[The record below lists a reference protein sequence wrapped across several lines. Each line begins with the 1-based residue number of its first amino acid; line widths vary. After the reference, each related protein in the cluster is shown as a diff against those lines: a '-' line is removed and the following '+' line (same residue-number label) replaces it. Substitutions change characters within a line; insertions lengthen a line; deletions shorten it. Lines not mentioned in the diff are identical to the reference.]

1 MTITDVVSIAAT
13 ILAALGGGGALVF
26 SLSSWLGKIWA
37 DRLMARETAKYE
49 SAIAELQSN
58 LRRVVDTELATH
70 KNELDIYKDKHL
82 KSHNDKIE
90 CYRLVVDIVVEVL
103 GDLDFF
109 FINGAPVENEI
120 KRRDEMN
127 RGRMRA
133 YGYLA
138 MLAPQEVMNAY
149 DDLSDHLLFVI
160 NGQEPYEWTKVRE
173 LSLAML
179 NEVRKEI
186 GLGAAPIA
194 YFGKL

>member
-1 MTITDVVSIAAT
+1 
-13 ILAALGGGGALVF
+13 
-26 SLSSWLGKIWA
+26 
-37 DRLMARETAKYE
+37 
-49 SAIAELQSN
+49 
-58 LRRVVDTELATH
+58 
-70 KNELDIYKDKHL
+70 
-82 KSHNDKIE
+82 
-90 CYRLVVDIVVEVL
+90 
-103 GDLDFF
+103 
-109 FINGAPVENEI
+109 
-120 KRRDEMN
+120 
-127 RGRMRA
+127 MRA

-149 DDLSDHLLFVI
+149 DDLFDHLLFVI